1 MQNRIN
7 NIIEYFRG
15 FNIADG
21 IAYIHVTFPKTWQL
35 PNNNILNNEFKT
47 SVASDNTG
55 IYFFTKY
62 ENGINIV
69 FDAVEFTIDFN
80 KDLEEKTSLFKDK
93 VSELKEL
100 FMQEKLDVLKTL
112 QFKLNK
118 KKTAKKK
125 NPNQDLDKN
134 VEEQCV
140 SKETTI
146 SENNDS
152 ESLLNFAQNIVKE
165 NNN

>member
-47 SVASDNTG
+47 NVASDNTG

-112 QFKLNK
+112 QFKFTK
-118 KKTAKKK
+118 KKTTKKK
-125 NPNQDLDKN
+125 ISNNDLDKN
-134 VEEQCV
+134 DEEQHNSDHV
-140 SKETTI
+140 NI
-146 SENNDS
+146 PENNAD
-152 ESLLNFAQNIVKE
+152 ESLLNFAQNIVEE
-165 NNN
+165 NNK